1 MLSAITYAIIDYVAR
16 NFVVGRRGK
25 YGISGMGRETKEA
38 RDKYYLQ

>member
-1 MLSAITYAIIDYVAR
+1 MLSANSYAIIDYVAR
-16 NFVVGRRGK
+16 NFLAGGRDK